1 MVLLFVLSLAGS
13 YVVFKSINWLLER
26 KEEEAKKLEVQEAKK
41 RALKIKEKVKRAK
54 RKKA

>member
-1 MVLLFVLSLAGS
+1 MVLLFVLSLVGS

-26 KEEEAKKLEVQEAKK
+26 KEEEAKKLEAQESKK